1 MRFAP
6 LFQVLRI
13 KRFALL
19 ALALAA
25 LIAVPLLTPGPVVA
39 QNAVTSRGLP
49 DFADLVEL
57 AAPAVVN
64 IRTVEKVRVQQPG
77 QGAACRRCQSS
88 MKTIRFTSSFVGSF
102 HPVPIRRVTHAVR
115 VKDQDKK
122 RYRGGGQRVCHLE

>member
-25 LIAVPLLTPGPVVA
+25 LIALPLLTPGTVVA

-64 IRTVEKVRVQQPG
+64 IRTVE
-77 QGAACRRCQSS
+77 
-88 MKTIRFTSSFVGSF
+88 
-102 HPVPIRRVTHAVR
+102 
-115 VKDQDKK
+115 
-122 RYRGGGQRVCHLE
+122 